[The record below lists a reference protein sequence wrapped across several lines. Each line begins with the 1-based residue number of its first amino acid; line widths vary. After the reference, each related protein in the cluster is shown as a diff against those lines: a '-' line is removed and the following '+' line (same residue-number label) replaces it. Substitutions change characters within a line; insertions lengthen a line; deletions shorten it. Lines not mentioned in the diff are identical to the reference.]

1 MKTVSVDGDILI
13 VGNGKLE
20 PDDPLSIKRVQG
32 ELEEATNQRAKK
44 YTFILSGFVD
54 VVVERCSK
62 MSFYL
67 RRSHAGQ
74 MMINL
79 LLVANHL
86 TEAFGSQRDMG
97 T

>member
-54 VVVERCSK
+54 VP
-62 MSFYL
+62 
-67 RRSHAGQ
+67 
-74 MMINL
+74 
-79 LLVANHL
+79 
-86 TEAFGSQRDMG
+86 
-97 T
+97 